1 MYTHP
6 DYSSPS
12 SIGLFRDCPQKFKS
26 SDLDKED
33 AYNRTPETLPR
44 LYSYRHRSVRV
55 SPRDVARSVAVRP
68 KQAVIVSFGMNT
80 SSDPVF
86 NVELTL
92 EVRSDHLYCQRC
104 RL

>member
-1 MYTHP
+1 MYTP
-6 DYSSPS
+6 SDYLSPF
-12 SIGLFRDCPQKFKS
+12 SIGLFLDCTQKIKS

-33 AYNRTPETLPR
+33 TWNRTPETLRR
-44 LYSYRHRSVRV
+44 LYGYRHHSVHV
-55 SPRDVARSVAVRP
+55 SPRDVARSVSLRP

-92 EVRSDHLYCQRC
+92 EVRSDHPYCQRC

>member
-1 MYTHP
+1 MYTP
-6 DYSSPS
+6 SDYLSPS
-12 SIGLFRDCPQKFKS
+12 SIGLFRDCPQKIKL

-33 AYNRTPETLPR
+33 AYNRTPETPRR
-44 LYSYRHRSVRV
+44 LYSYRDHSVHV
-55 SPRDVARSVAVRP
+55 SPRDVARSVAIRP
-68 KQAVIVSFGMNT
+68 KQAVIVSVGMNI

>member
-6 DYSSPS
+6 DYLSPF

-33 AYNRTPETLPR
+33 AYNRTPETLRR
-44 LYSYRHRSVRV
+44 LYSPCHHSVRV
-55 SPRDVARSVAVRP
+55 SPRDVARSVAIRP
-68 KQAVIVSFGMNT
+68 KQAVIVSVGMNI

>member
-1 MYTHP
+1 MYTP
-6 DYSSPS
+6 SDYLSSS
-12 SIGLFRDCPQKFKS
+12 SIGLFRDCPQKIKL

-33 AYNRTPETLPR
+33 AYNRTPETPRR
-44 LYSYRHRSVRV
+44 LYSYRDHSVHV
-55 SPRDVARSVAVRP
+55 SPRDVARSVAIRP
-68 KQAVIVSFGMNT
+68 KQAVIVSVGMNI

-92 EVRSDHLYCQRC
+92 EVRSDHLFCQRC